1 MKNKNFK
8 IFLKCYV
15 FQIMPFQDELVAPY
29 SELVNEDYLK
39 KPEDVIIELRL
50 TKELSDLRETAYDKD
65 GAAQMTPN
73 FVRLVKAHVVQGM
86 KKFRLQFACN
96 FWILF

>member
-1 MKNKNFK
+1 
-8 IFLKCYV
+8 
-15 FQIMPFQDELVAPY
+15 MPFQDELIAPY

-50 TKELSDLRETAYDKD
+50 TKELSDLREAAYDKD

-86 KKFRLQFACN
+86 KTF
-96 FWILF
+96 